1 MNAVLSAEQRS
12 AQSHNLTIFLA
23 FLSVYI
29 LWGSTY
35 LAIRVA
41 VATVPPFFA
50 AGSRFVMAGVL
61 LLAYTSIRRIPWPTA
76 REWRNIAVSA
86 GILFVPSYGGLFWA
100 EKTVPSGIASA
111 VVATIPVWMA
121 LGEMFVLKHTKL
133 RWQLIASTVLG
144 IGGVSILT
152 VRGTSGG
159 GSHSLL
165 PYLVMLGSQITWSI
179 GTLLTKNMQLPPSK
193 PLVAGAQMGLGGLML
208 LVLAGATGELYPL
221 PHVSM
226 QAGLAILYLTIAGSV
241 IAFTAYLYLLAYLPA
256 TTVASY
262 AYVNPVVALALGYW
276 LGHETLDW
284 RVFLGTGLVLAGVVL
299 ILRGKRAH

>member
-1 MNAVLSAEQRS
+1 
-12 AQSHNLTIFLA
+12 
-23 FLSVYI
+23 
-29 LWGSTY
+29 
-35 LAIRVA
+35 
-41 VATVPPFFA
+41 
-50 AGSRFVMAGVL
+50 
-61 LLAYTSIRRIPWPTA
+61 
-76 REWRNIAVSA
+76 
-86 GILFVPSYGGLFWA
+86 
-100 EKTVPSGIASA
+100 
-111 VVATIPVWMA
+111 
-121 LGEMFVLKHTKL
+121 
-133 RWQLIASTVLG
+133 
-144 IGGVSILT
+144 
-152 VRGTSGG
+152 
-159 GSHSLL
+159 
-165 PYLVMLGSQITWSI
+165 
-179 GTLLTKNMQLPPSK
+179 MQLPPSK